1 MRISAVVLG
10 AFLVAAAG
18 SPSLSAVRI
27 SSDPGGQIG
36 PYMAKLDAL
45 RNSGQSVVIDG
56 PCLSACTMVLGVI
69 PRDRLC
75 VTPRAR
81 LGFHAAWRLNEAG
94 RQVTSPDGTEL
105 LMSAYP
111 QAVRDWIARRGG
123 LSPRLMYL
131 TGNELASMY
140 PVCQQTQSV
149 AAGGV
154 PGPARVLLSPPSS
167 SFASS
172 GNSPRPARPH
182 GASMVTSIDLP
193 DSGIVPPSRRPRH

>member
-1 MRISAVVLG
+1 MRVSAAVLG
-10 AFLVAAAG
+10 AVLVAVAT

-27 SSDPGGQIG
+27 TSDPGGQIG

-45 RNSGQSVVIDG
+45 RNSGQSVIIDG
-56 PCLSACTMVLGVI
+56 SCLSACTMVLGVI

-111 QAVRDWIARRGG
+111 QPVRDWIARRGG

-140 PVCQQTQSV
+140 PVCQQGQKV
-149 AAGGV
+149 AAGDVSGPKGV
-154 PGPARVLLSPPSS
+154 LSDPSTS
-167 SFASS
+167 AFAS
-172 GNSPRPARPH
+172 GKSPR
-182 GASMVTSIDLP
+182 
-193 DSGIVPPSRRPRH
+193 RRFHP

>member
-1 MRISAVVLG
+1 MRASAAVLG
-10 AFLVAAAG
+10 AVLVAVAT

-45 RNSGQSVVIDG
+45 RNSGQSVIIDG

-105 LMSAYP
+105 LMSTYP
-111 QAVRDWIARRGG
+111 QPVRDWIARRGG
-123 LSPRLMYL
+123 LSPHLIYL

-140 PVCQQTQSV
+140 PVCQQGQSV
-149 AAGGV
+149 AAGGE
-154 PGPARVLLSPPSS
+154 PGPERVLLNPHSS
-167 SFASS
+167 SFASG
-172 GNSPRPARPH
+172 GNLPRKRFHP
-182 GASMVTSIDLP
+182 
-193 DSGIVPPSRRPRH
+193 

>member
-123 LSPRLMYL
+123 LSPHLMYL

-154 PGPARVLLSPPSS
+154 RGPARVLLSPPSS

-172 GNSPRPARPH
+172 GNSPR
-182 GASMVTSIDLP
+182 
-193 DSGIVPPSRRPRH
+193 RRFHP

>member
-1 MRISAVVLG
+1 MRVSAAILGVL
-10 AFLVAAAG
+10 LVAVAA

-27 SSDPGGQIG
+27 TSDPGGQIG

-45 RNSGQSVVIDG
+45 RNSGQSVIIDG

-69 PRDRLC
+69 PRDHLC

-105 LMSAYP
+105 LMSVYP
-111 QAVRDWIARRGG
+111 QPVRDWIARRGG
-123 LSPRLMYL
+123 LSPHLMYL

-140 PVCQQTQSV
+140 PVCQQGQSV
-149 AAGGV
+149 AAGGE
-154 PGPARVLLSPPSS
+154 PGPERVLLSPRNS
-167 SFASS
+167 SFASG
-172 GNSPRPARPH
+172 GN
-182 GASMVTSIDLP
+182 LP
-193 DSGIVPPSRRPRH
+193 QKRFHP

>member
-1 MRISAVVLG
+1 MRASAAVLG
-10 AFLVAAAG
+10 AVLVAAAT

-27 SSDPGGQIG
+27 TSDPGGQIG
-36 PYMAKLDAL
+36 PYMVKLDAL
-45 RNSGQSVVIDG
+45 RNSGQSVIIDG

-81 LGFHAAWRLNEAG
+81 LGFHAAWQLNETG

-111 QAVRDWIARRGG
+111 QPVRDWIARRGG

-131 TGNELASMY
+131 TGKELASMY
-140 PVCQQTQSV
+140 PVCQRDQNV
-149 AAGGV
+149 AAGAE
-154 PGPARVLLSPPSS
+154 PGPERVLLSPPSS
-167 SFASS
+167 SFASG
-172 GNSPRPARPH
+172 GNLPR
-182 GASMVTSIDLP
+182 
-193 DSGIVPPSRRPRH
+193 RRFHP